1 MKLILFAYYIMIFD
15 EINFHNFAANDLNY
29 SNCVLAVRVTCITQ
43 PL

>member
-29 SNCVLAVRVTCITQ
+29 SNCPGGTSHATSVEE
-43 PL
+43 